1 MSSGLS
7 LLSVQVHKKNF
18 HFPTFANEARLPK
31 IMKIYRQSWTK
42 LLFLYVLS
50 RGAKTSPPCF
60 SVQPFSVHSEMLQFL
75 PVPTC
80 RCTVMY
86 GMLWLRHRKLPLYN
100 YQTFMFVSHSQPT
113 HTRSTWLQASHK
125 HPHTHKCICSQSR
138 ARVALHIWTIRAKS
152 DSAMESEL
160 KFSLKLR
167 KLLRKKLLKLLT
179 YFEHNS
185 AEQF

>member
-1 MSSGLS
+1 
-7 LLSVQVHKKNF
+7 
-18 HFPTFANEARLPK
+18 
-31 IMKIYRQSWTK
+31 MKIYRQSWTK

-75 PVPTC
+75 PVLTC

-113 HTRSTWLQASHK
+113 HTRIHLTAGVAQTS
-125 HPHTHKCICSQSR
+125 PHTQMHMFSEQSPCRSSYLNYQSKKWQRDGVRVEVQLEITKASSGKAPQTFDILR
-138 ARVALHIWTIRAKS
+138 A
-152 DSAMESEL
+152 
-160 KFSLKLR
+160 
-167 KLLRKKLLKLLT
+167 
-179 YFEHNS
+179 
-185 AEQF
+185 